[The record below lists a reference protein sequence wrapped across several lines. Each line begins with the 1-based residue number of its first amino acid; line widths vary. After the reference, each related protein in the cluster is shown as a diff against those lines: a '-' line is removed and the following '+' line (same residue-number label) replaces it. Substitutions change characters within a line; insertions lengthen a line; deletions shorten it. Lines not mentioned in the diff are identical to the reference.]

1 MALLLLLL
9 CSVASAAPL
18 AKRMVDMTYTFD
30 ETTLNYPGMK
40 KFELSTVQNGMTD
53 EDSGCAAV
61 VDITAKANDD
71 PDAEATVQDLQ
82 QWESTTGQSLNE
94 TILLLRSGWGKR
106 WGDREAFFGTA
117 GDDPNQLHYPGLA
130 PDAARWLVENRNV
143 FGIGVDTLSFDN
155 GPSLTK
161 DVHQILLG
169 HGLFGIENMANMEQ
183 LPIYG
188 ATLYVMPMKIGDA
201 SGALPES

>member
-1 MALLLLLL
+1 MDAPAHFSKNGITIDQIPLSRL
-9 CSVASAAPL
+9 VAP
-18 AKRMVDMTYTFD
+18 
-30 ETTLNYPGMK
+30 
-40 KFELSTVQNGMTD
+40 
-53 EDSGCAAV
+53 AAV

-94 TILLLRSGWGKR
+94 TILLLRSGWGKK

-117 GDDPNQLHYPGLA
+117 GDDPTQLHHPGLA

-143 FGIGVDTLSFDN
+143 FGIGVDTLSFDQ
-155 GPSLTK
+155 GPSITK
-161 DVHQILLG
+161 EVHQILLG

-188 ATLYVMPMKIGDA
+188 ATLYVMPMKVGDA
-201 SGALPES
+201 SGAPTRVIATFPEVLFDHSTVSATKNLESCFTV